1 MLNIFKLF
9 AKKKSGQKANVQTTS
24 NQGGSSSESVVSQEN
39 TGAPV
44 VDEARFLN
52 LLAQAEKRRKQAW
65 EYIRKKKTRHTRIP
79 IYTGNPFSPY

>member
-9 AKKKSGQKANVQTTS
+9 AKKKSGQKTNVQTTS
-24 NQGGSSSESVVSQEN
+24 NQSGSSSESLVSQEN

-65 EYIRKKKTRHTRIP
+65 EYVRKKKTRHTRIP